1 MISTPFPASSTVPPP
16 SATLAP
22 PALSVVIPVHDESG
36 AILPLLAEIH
46 AALAGRVDYEI
57 VVVDDASRD
66 GTAAELANA
75 VRFLPR
81 LRVLTHRRQCGQSAA
96 LASGIRAARAAW
108 VATLDGDGQN
118 DPRDVLALWHQLGA
132 ATPTERPAMLCGIR
146 RERHDRWS
154 KRFASR
160 VANRVRRRALGDE
173 IADTGCGLK
182 LIRRDLFLGL
192 PAFDHMHRFL
202 PALALARGARVET
215 APVSHR
221 PRRAGRSKYGILDR
235 LAAGVVDLA
244 GVWWLNRRRL
254 AAELVPA
261 AEPEVAP

>member
-1 MISTPFPASSTVPPP
+1 MP
-16 SATLAP
+16 AP

-36 AILPLLAEIH
+36 AILPLLTEI
-46 AALAGRVDYEI
+46 AATLGGQVDYEI
-57 VVVDDASRD
+57 LVVDDASRD

-81 LRVLTHRRQCGQSAA
+81 LRVLTHRRRCGQSAA

-118 DPRDVLALWHQLGA
+118 DPGDVLALWHQLGA

-146 RERHDRWS
+146 QERHDRWS

-173 IADTGCGLK
+173 VADTGCGLK
-182 LIRRDLFLGL
+182 LIRRDLFLRL

-254 AAELVPA
+254 AAELLPA
-261 AEPEVAP
+261 TEPEVAP